1 MAAKCFINRSRLAQ
15 RTERRHKG
23 ARDQAMISWERDVRL
38 ILLLVL
44 AAVSPVLQAASVTDL
59 SSPDGLWA
67 PTDGNGR
74 PLGLIR
80 IFEQDGVFYGRIEPS
95 SPADDSSARCNHCT
109 GERKDQPIIGL
120 VIMRHLTLKDHQYVG
135 GDILNPRTG
144 GIYHCKFH
152 LTDGG
157 RKLRMRGY
165 LLFPLLGLTQTWVR
179 VDAASL
185 AAYQAGNRSG

>member
-1 MAAKCFINRSRLAQ
+1 LPNARNIGI
-15 RTERRHKG
+15 KG
-23 ARDQAMISWERDVRL
+23 FHDEATLSWERNVRF
-38 ILLLVL
+38 ILLLIL
-44 AAVSPVLQAASVTDL
+44 AAMSPVLKAATATDL

-74 PLGLIR
+74 PLGLIQ
-80 IFEQDGVFYGRIEPS
+80 IFEQGGVFYGRIEPS
-95 SPADDSSARCNHCT
+95 SPADDSSARCTHCS
-109 GERKDQPIIGL
+109 GDRKDQPIIGL
-120 VIMRHLTLKDHQYVG
+120 VIMRHLTLKNHEYVG

-165 LLFPLLGLTQTWVR
+165 IVVPLLGLTQTWVR

-185 AAYQAGNRSG
+185 AAYNAGNRSG